1 MEFTKYPS
9 LENAYREK
17 YVDACRNLGIREWV
31 ATEKLDGSNFMMA
44 SDGHDLMVASRNQV
58 ISLSPEGIY
67 DFQGCT
73 GVVNRYAA
81 EVIQLAKMLDTT
93 VYVYGELYGRGIQR
107 RINYGD
113 KEFAVFDVMLHDGK
127 FLPWDE
133 MGIMCSIAGLPV
145 VPELRRGSLDA
156 LLSLSPEFTSHVC
169 SDPAEGFTIKPTS
182 SQARLPTGSRPVIK
196 SKSQAFSEIKPK
208 RSKQPTT
215 LGAVETQA
223 LEDFTGY
230 LTENRLHNVLSK
242 ETAIKQSDFGRITGL
257 LIQDALTEFTRDA
270 YPIHKDTWKVINKP
284 VGAEA
289 SKVIRA
295 QWLNILDSFTNEELT

>member
-1 MEFTKYPS
+1 MEFAKYPS

-17 YVDACRNLGIREWV
+17 YVNACRNLGIREWV

-58 ISLSPEGIY
+58 IPLSPEGIY
-67 DFQGCT
+67 EFQGCT
-73 GVVNRYAA
+73 LVVNRYASD
-81 EVIQLAKMLDTT
+81 VIQLAKHIGAT
-93 VYVYGELYGRGIQR
+93 VYVYGELYGQGIQR

-113 KEFAVFDVMLHDGK
+113 KDFAAFDIMTEDGT

-133 MGIMCSIAGLPV
+133 MATLCAAFELPI
-145 VPELRRGSLDA
+145 VPELRRGSIEN
-156 LLSLSPEFTSHVC
+156 LLTMSPEFNSYLS
-169 SDPAEGFTIKPTS
+169 SDRAEGFTIKPVS

-215 LGAVETQA
+215 LGAVEAQA

-270 YPIHKDTWKVINKP
+270 YLIDKDTWKVIKKP

-295 QWLNILDSFTNEELT
+295 QWLNILDSFTNEVPA